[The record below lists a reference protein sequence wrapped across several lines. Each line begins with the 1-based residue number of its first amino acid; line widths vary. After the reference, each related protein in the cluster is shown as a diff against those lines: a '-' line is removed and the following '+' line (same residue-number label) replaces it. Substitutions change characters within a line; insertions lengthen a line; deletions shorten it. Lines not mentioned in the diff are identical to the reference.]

1 MAKAQADISTIKW
14 DNLNRVLNEFADFF
28 IQRARDYLAG
38 NGSYATGNLGDTM
51 QKIIEI
57 EGTHFSVS
65 IELASYWEYV
75 NDGRKP
81 GKFPPPYRI
90 QEWISV
96 KPITPYALP
105 NGIFIFVFTLSGQHY
120 SKTIASSQHPKN
132 RTAQQ
137 LGLFL
142 AWRTGD
148 AGGFSHNLSCI
159 SCPTCFNQRQAAVYS
174 ELKVAALV
182 SWLNTSPYLKMRNIP
197 VATLPLGV
205 VHPPA
210 ISNGAPTV

>member
-105 NGIFIFVFTLSGQHY
+105 NGKL
-120 SKTIASSQHPKN
+120 
-132 RTAQQ
+132 
-137 LGLFL
+137 
-142 AWRTGD
+142 
-148 AGGFSHNLSCI
+148 
-159 SCPTCFNQRQAAVYS
+159 
-174 ELKVAALV
+174 
-182 SWLNTSPYLKMRNIP
+182 
-197 VATLPLGV
+197 
-205 VHPPA
+205 
-210 ISNGAPTV
+210 PTVKQLSYLIGRKISLEGTQPQPFFYPAKEEALAQFELAIDLAIDADISDWIIDLLERQGIYDELFKMF